1 MEVLKPLR
9 LRRYACALLLSTVC
23 GVCAQEVKQEWTV
36 SAKHPEIPTT
46 TVGVFDN
53 QHRAIEAMAQIA
65 GPSDAE
71 YAYRLATHVK
81 ETKTNE
87 DQTVTLTYWLGND
100 QPSDPEWTYSAL
112 GSSYAT
118 EVEMAAGIE
127 SFYTQFNECGK
138 VSLKPATE
146 WTPYS
151 AEFEGRIDSKR
162 FDVIANVL
170 YYDGTCLPVEHTGF
184 GTRQRRLFCPLYTTW
199 NDDYQACVNLE
210 IFAYLTGPSLE
221 DTCSVGNPCDVKTGE
236 KSQPEQDFDL
246 GWIRLVRTF
255 RSSQVGR
262 RSNLGAGWFNSHEI
276 SVSSNGS
283 HAILAEGN
291 GLQRNFESVG
301 NSFIASDGSGDR
313 LEKIANGWRLLGRK
327 RFRNL
332 MLQARWAWCRR
343 TTVVIFDTRTIDPRG
358 WNRLRTLP
366 DASWFLTTL
375 MAPVMPSLFE
385 LRWTESRWLLTLT
398 LTLSRTARCWRA

>member
-36 SAKHPEIPTT
+36 VAKHPEIPTT

-65 GPSDAE
+65 GPSDAQ
-71 YAYRLATHVK
+71 YAYGLATHVK

-100 QPSDPEWTYSAL
+100 QPSDPEWSYSAL

-118 EVEMAAGIE
+118 EVEMVAGIE

-151 AEFEGRIDSKR
+151 AEFEGRFDSKS
-162 FDVIANVL
+162 FDVVSNVI
-170 YYDGTCLPVEHTGF
+170 YDDGTCLPVKHTGF

-210 IFAYLTGPSLE
+210 IFAYLTGPSLQ

-276 SVSSNGS
+276 SVSASGS
-283 HAILAEGN
+283 YAILAEGS
-291 GLQRNFESVG
+291 GLQRSFKLVG
-301 NSFIASDGSGDR
+301 NSFVASDGSGDR
-313 LEKIANGWRLLGRK
+313 LEKIASGWRLLGRI

-332 MLQARWAWCRR
+332 MLQAR
-343 TTVVIFDTRTIDPRG
+343 
-358 WNRLRTLP
+358 
-366 DASWFLTTL
+366 
-375 MAPVMPSLFE
+375 
-385 LRWTESRWLLTLT
+385 
-398 LTLSRTARCWRA
+398 